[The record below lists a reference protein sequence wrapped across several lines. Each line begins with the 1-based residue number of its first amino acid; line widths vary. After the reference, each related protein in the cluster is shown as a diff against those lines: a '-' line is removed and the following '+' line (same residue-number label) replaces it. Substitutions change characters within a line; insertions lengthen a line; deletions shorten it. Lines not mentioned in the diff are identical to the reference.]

1 MRRLF
6 ALVLVVL
13 IVSPVTA
20 PFQTYTLAQKS
31 APSAIDIDAGTLDGV
46 GQPAMRRTITA
57 ALAPAFVPPAPWRAL
72 AALPHVS
79 TSTSASRRPARL
91 SVLRI

>member
-20 PFQTYTLAQKS
+20 PFQTYTLVQGS
-31 APSAIDIDAGTLDGV
+31 GPSASDTDAGSLAGV
-46 GQPAMRRTITA
+46 GQHAMRRTITA
-57 ALAPAFVPPAPWRAL
+57 ALAPAIVPPAPWCAF

-79 TSTSASRRPARL
+79 TRTSASRRPARL